1 MLIPLTVQKD
11 TSTGNGKIK
20 VSIVYLTS
28 QYQEVINIPDFG
40 FDSMFSGIGGF
51 VGIFL
56 GYSFLQATEL
66 IKTVLFRKWWS
77 SVFMSISK
85 LCSFHTSWSNKGKN
99 TYLINY

>member
-1 MLIPLTVQKD
+1 MLIPLTLQKD
-11 TSTGNGKIK
+11 TFIGDGKME
-20 VSIVYLTS
+20 VSIIYLTS

-66 IKTVLFRKWWS
+66 IKTVMFREWWGNI
-77 SVFMSISK
+77 FMSISS
-85 LCSFHTSWSNKGKN
+85 LYSICISWLIKGNN
-99 TYLINY
+99 T